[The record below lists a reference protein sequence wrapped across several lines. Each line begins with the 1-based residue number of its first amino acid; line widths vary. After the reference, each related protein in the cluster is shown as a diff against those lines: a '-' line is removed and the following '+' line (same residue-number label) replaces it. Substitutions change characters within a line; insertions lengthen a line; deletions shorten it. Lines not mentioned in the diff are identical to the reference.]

1 MSSWGA
7 AITGVLV
14 PAALMWFALRQR
26 SLTIPAAV
34 GASLVTA
41 ALAFLAGW
49 EWAVGIDTYL
59 LGLVAWVPFRSR
71 TKSEALDRPD
81 AHALLRAADVLAPLA
96 WPVATAVAN
105 VVLGGASLSLAIYAG
120 ALASSSADLWATEVG
135 VLSSNPPRDLVRG
148 SPVSPGTVGAISPL
162 GLVAAVLGAWGIGL
176 VTMAT
181 QTLLSLFNDQPM
193 DAQWGLLPLVCAFAG
208 LTGTMADSVLG
219 RIAQA
224 MYYCPRCDRATDCPR
239 HHCGSVTQKVR
250 GWRGLT
256 NPGVD
261 LIASMIGGAVALVL
275 WRWLA

>member
-148 SPVSPGTVGAISPL
+148 SPVSPGTVGAVSPGASVSSPWLPRPYCPSSMISPWMPSGVFCRWCVPSRGSQAPWPIACL
-162 GLVAAVLGAWGIGL
+162 AESPKLCTIALGATERPI
-176 VTMAT
+176 VHDTTAA
-181 QTLLSLFNDQPM
+181 P
-193 DAQWGLLPLVCAFAG
+193 LPKRCA
-208 LTGTMADSVLG
+208 
-219 RIAQA
+219 
-224 MYYCPRCDRATDCPR
+224 
-239 HHCGSVTQKVR
+239 
-250 GWRGLT
+250 
-256 NPGVD
+256 
-261 LIASMIGGAVALVL
+261 GGAALPI
-275 WRWLA
+275 RA